1 MALCVGVA
9 VAAMSCDRDD
19 KPDAAGARTAPT
31 AGAAGGVAVSS
42 SSRAQPMPQMQLARV
57 MANDASGGTVVQVR
71 VLFAGFTPTDTIIG
85 PQRLAASCGA
95 TFRDTL
101 VAHRGDA
108 VAGVLLWMEGDVPVV
123 PAAAPPVERRPTV
136 RLERCRLQPRM
147 QLAVP
152 GSTVQLLME
161 DKRTDT
167 LIVVPAAGGGHSD
180 TVSFITDGQL
190 VPLRRSDRPGVIG
203 IHAVTMPWARA
214 YVAIAP
220 AGTAAI
226 SDADGRASFT
236 LSRQGRAATIR
247 AWHPVLGSSS
257 ATLTPLTLQGGGVV
271 TLTFRR

>member
-1 MALCVGVA
+1 MALCVGIA
-9 VAAMSCDRDD
+9 VAAMSCDGDD
-19 KPDAAGARTAPT
+19 KRDAASARTAPT

-42 SSRAQPMPQMQLARV
+42 SSRAQPMPQMQLASV
-57 MANDASGGTVVQVR
+57 MANGASGGTVVQVR
-71 VLFAGFTPTDTIIG
+71 VLFAGFTPTDTIIDA
-85 PQRLAASCGA
+85 QRLAASCRA

-108 VAGVLLWMEGDVPVV
+108 VAGVLLWIEGDVPVV
-123 PAAAPPVERRPTV
+123 PSVAPPAERRPTV

-147 QLAVP
+147 QLAAP

-161 DKRTDT
+161 DNRIDT
-167 LIVVPAAGGGHSD
+167 LIVVPADGGEHSD

-190 VPLRRSDRPGVIG
+190 VPLRRNDRPGVIS
-203 IHAVTMPWARA
+203 IQAVTMPWARA

-236 LSRQGRAATIR
+236 LSRQGSAATIR